1 MKPFDAMAFR
11 WKKLGWWVIL
21 AIGLALLGLLL
32 MGLPGV
38 FVYRVWQELLNGI
51 FQREVIAKLEGL
63 GAGALVVGICLSF
76 LTPLGLPIGYILESL
91 LNVSLLQGH
100 PLLRDRNNILIIF
113 TMLWSLILVFIFSEM
128 AWDAKKS
135 LASY

>member
-1 MKPFDAMAFR
+1 MAFR

-32 MGLPGV
+32 MGLPGA
-38 FVYRVWQELLNGI
+38 FVYMVWQGLLNGI
-51 FQREVIAKLEGL
+51 FQREVIAKLDGL
-63 GAGALVVGICLSF
+63 GAGAWVVAICLSF
-76 LTPLGLPIGYILESL
+76 LMPIGLPLGYILESL
-91 LNVSLLQGH
+91 LNVSSLQGH
-100 PLLRDRNNILIIF
+100 PLVRDRNSILLVF
-113 TMLWSLILVFIFSEM
+113 TMLWSLILVFVFSEM